1 MKINPPALFKLAAFS
16 SLTLAIATCTAIA
29 QQPCDRLIGEAQIAQ
44 HEGRIK
50 DLSDRLLAAYESGDK
65 KQQEDL
71 VKQMEGYT
79 KHREVTFSDDEKN
92 KMEELAQRPEVK
104 MIIEAV
110 YLETRA
116 EDTERAHNYNLAAP
130 GCVFYSNPM
139 LQDYVNRVGQSLVP
153 RTSPQSYAFRI
164 VNSPGPDAWALS
176 TGSIYITTGLMSMLD
191 NEAQLTYVLAHEI
204 GHVDHGHA
212 YAKARGQVLEEL
224 LEVEKEKSIR
234 KKGLILGAV
243 AAGLGS
249 AIGGAKGGGNGA
261 AFGATLGIGGAA
273 LATALVERLRVPK
286 FTNYSSVQEADADE
300 FAAHT
305 VLEHNFDV
313 REAPKVFLTMENS
326 IHRDDRV
333 GMGFHYGQVTNLV
346 ERRQHVQDLLA
357 GALKADLDKRSR
369 SGLQTSS
376 PDFNLLMSAVKRD
389 NGVLAFE
396 YDLFDEAR
404 QNLEEAIAVRSNDP
418 RSHYWLGK
426 IYKQTA
432 RSPDEEKKAMDHLLQ
447 AIRLDEARSSYE
459 PPHLERALALLKQND
474 QTVLTDAQQ
483 EIKTYIELY
492 KLNHGGQ
499 TPGNMYILYD
509 YLSLTG
515 DDKWSEPPV
524 LNVVQAQKPALAPSV
539 DLSKAETRKIDVKKK

>member
-1 MKINPPALFKLAAFS
+1 MKINHLALFKLAAFS
-16 SLTLAIATCTAIA
+16 ILALAIATSTAIA
-29 QQPCDRLIGEAQIAQ
+29 QQPCDPLAGEGQLAQ
-44 HEGRIK
+44 HEVRIK
-50 DLSDRLLAAYESGDK
+50 DLSERLLTAYESGDK

-71 VKQMEGYT
+71 VKQMEGYAN
-79 KHREVTFSDDEKN
+79 HREVTFSDEEKN

-116 EDTERAHNYNLAAP
+116 EDTERAHRYNLAAP
-130 GCVFYSNPM
+130 CFYYDNPM

-153 RTSPQSYAFRI
+153 RASTQSYAFRI
-164 VNSPGPDAWALS
+164 VNLPGPDAWALS
-176 TGSIYITTGLMSMLD
+176 TGSVYITTGLMSMLD

-212 YAKARGQVLEEL
+212 YAKVRGQVLEEL
-224 LEVEKEKSIR
+224 LEVEKEKSVR

-243 AAGLGS
+243 AASIGS
-249 AIGGAKGGGNGA
+249 AVGAAKGGGSGA
-261 AFGATLGIGGAA
+261 VAGAA
-273 LATALVERLRVPK
+273 LGLGGSALVTSLVERLRVPK
-286 FTNYSSVQEADADE
+286 FTDYSSVQEADADE

-346 ERRQHVQDLLA
+346 ERRHHIQELLT
-357 GALKADLDKRSR
+357 GALKADLEKRS
-369 SGLQTSS
+369 SGGLQTSS

-389 NGVLAFE
+389 NGVLAFQ

-404 QNLEEAIAVRSNDP
+404 RNLEEAIAVRSTDP
-418 RSHYWLGK
+418 RSHYWLGVV
-426 IYKQTA
+426 YKQTA
-432 RSPDEEKKAMDHLLQ
+432 HTPDEEKKAMDHLVQ
-447 AIRLDEARSSYE
+447 AIRLDDVRSWYYQ
-459 PPHLERALALLKQND
+459 PHLERALALLKQND
-474 QTVLTDAQQ
+474 QTLLPEAQQ
-483 EIKTYIELY
+483 EIKTYVELY

-524 LNVVQAQKPALAPSV
+524 LNVVQAQKAVLAQGV
-539 DLSKAETRKIDVKKK
+539 DVSKAETRKIDVKKK

>member
-1 MKINPPALFKLAAFS
+1 MKINIQAFCKLIVLSA
-16 SLTLAIATCTAIA
+16 LAIATSMASA
-29 QQPCDRLIGEAQIAQ
+29 QQPCDHLIGEAQIAQ

-130 GCVFYSNPM
+130 GCVFYDNPM

-153 RTSPQSYAFRI
+153 RTSQQSYAFRI

-249 AIGGAKGGGNGA
+249 AIGGAKGGGSGA

-346 ERRQHVQDLLA
+346 ERRQHVQDLVA

-369 SGLQTSS
+369 GGLQTSS

-432 RSPDEEKKAMDHLLQ
+432 HTSDEEKKAMDHLGQ

-459 PPHLERALALLKQND
+459 RPHLERALALLKQSD
-474 QTVLTDAQQ
+474 QTVLPEAQQ

-524 LNVVQAQKPALAPSV
+524 LNVVQTQKAALAPSV
-539 DLSKAETRKIDVKKK
+539 DLSKADTRRIDAKKK